1 MKLVQKKLKNNN
13 YETINSMGI
22 KSKEIYSTIIKY
34 LISLNNNMLQTKTNP
49 NKVQVLAHTFIS
61 KIITVQK
68 LNADKNKKLVLLY
81 KFITFIERAK
91 DQQFLD
97 ELHNNTN
104 FKQQTDKMINR
115 YIYNIK
121 NEDDEIKPKSP
132 YKIYVN
138 KRNEERYEQAMKEQ
152 ALRKLTHNQSL
163 NKIRQKQLN
172 LIKQTN
178 SIKHSVLQMKELN
191 LSKMY
196 SQILNKEFLKQLFT
210 SILGNNEISIL
221 NLSGA
226 LNTANFD
233 DVNFKLLLTY
243 IKSNTSIKELDI
255 SKCNINYKDFNRIV
269 DAMFLN
275 LKTNNDDF
283 KMSRLIF
290 NNNNIIPYNDYFQVN
305 NNVMRDF
312 NTSLQNLMT
321 KFNALRILSFKQCS
335 LDNNFLKE
343 ITQWLPN
350 TSVKEIDL
358 SFNNSSNGGSIND
371 DDILELIKKLTDKKY
386 NTGNTIV
393 INFRDNFNIGI
404 DEINNTN
411 AITIHNVTIIVND
424 ETIKQ

>member
-1 MKLVQKKLKNNN
+1 
-13 YETINSMGI
+13 
-22 KSKEIYSTIIKY
+22 
-34 LISLNNNMLQTKTNP
+34 MLQNNP

-61 KIITVQK
+61 KIITDEK

-81 KFITFIERAK
+81 QFIRFIERAK

-121 NEDDEIKPKSP
+121 NEDDNTRPQLPHKK
-132 YKIYVN
+132 YVN
-138 KRNEERYEQAMKEQ
+138 KRNEERYEERYEQAMKEQ
-152 ALRKLTHNQSL
+152 ALRNLTLKQSL
-163 NKIRQKQLN
+163 NKIGQRQLN

-178 SIKHSVLQMKELN
+178 SKMHSVLQMKELN

-196 SQILNKEFLKQLFT
+196 SQILTKDFLLNLFS
-210 SILGNNEISIL
+210 SILGNNKIRIL

-226 LNTANFD
+226 LNTANF
-233 DVNFKLLLTY
+233 NYEHFNLLLTY
-243 IKSNTSIKELDI
+243 IKDNTTIEELDI
-255 SKCNINYKDFNRIV
+255 SKCNINYEYFNRIV
-269 DAMFLN
+269 DAMFQNLN
-275 LKTNNDDF
+275 LHDDDF

-290 NNNNIIPYNDYFQVN
+290 NNNNIIPDFNYNKTVN
-305 NNVMRDF
+305 NNIMRDF

-321 KFNALRILSFKQCS
+321 KFKTLQKLSFIKCS
-335 LDNNFLKE
+335 LDNNFLQQ

-350 TSVKEIDL
+350 TSIKEIDL
-358 SFNNSSNGGSIND
+358 SFNESRYGGSIND
-371 DDILELIKKLTDKKY
+371 DDILELIRKLTDKKY

-393 INFRDNFNIGI
+393 INFRNNFNIGI

-424 ETIKQ
+424 ETRKKIKD